1 MKKIAI
7 FALALATFATIYA
20 QDDSQFNYRRSSL
33 ATIMLD
39 THDGTLEQ
47 KPEIK
52 SIVVNTYNAK
62 PTPDKYNDHNL
73 DIRTIDINNLPA
85 VTSQEIKQYETGNAL
100 TQIAKASAGMKGD
113 GEYIAQL
120 MKYFKEQKAANKLVA
135 KWFDIDGKQKADG
148 TYFTMDLITER
159 GLAGYSTEIRNEAK
173 AKKGGANKLI
183 NNAILELIPQ
193 TFVAVTNYSFMS
205 GEELLE
211 LTAGTIIANLNS
223 SNPLIQ
229 KGAQLAY
236 EQAKKRFQG
245 YFVHTKTYLFQ
256 LDWDESKF
264 EALQGFLVDND
275 PNKINELLMSDAF
288 ALKYVGKTSKFAPAT
303 LSISLDDK
311 SGELI
316 ERATLRSTD
325 AVIAK
330 LQKEYD
336 VFKTLAPIYVEG
348 DEITALIG
356 MNEGLEG
363 GEKFEVLEV
372 SQDAEGKTTIKA
384 IEKITVIKNKV
395 WDNRAGAD
403 KEEGNEAAA
412 LGKTYFKGKAK
423 KLMTGMFIRQIK

>member
-7 FALALATFATIYA
+7 FALALAAFTTSYA
-20 QDDSQFNYRRSSL
+20 QDDSKFQYRRSSL

-62 PTPDKYNDHNL
+62 PTPDKYNDHNI
-73 DIRTIDINNLPA
+73 DIRSIDVNNLPA
-85 VTSQEIKQYETGNAL
+85 VTAEEIKQYETGNAL
-100 TQIAKASAGMKGD
+100 TQLAKSSAGIKGD

-120 MKYFKEQKAANKLVA
+120 MKYFKDKKVANKLVA
-135 KWFDIDGKQKADG
+135 KWFDIDGKQNAEG
-148 TYFTMDLITER
+148 TYYTINLITER
-159 GLAGYSTEIRNEAK
+159 GLAGYSAEVINEAK
-173 AKKGGANKLI
+173 TQKGGANKLV

-205 GEELLE
+205 GEELME
-211 LTAGTIIANLNS
+211 LTLGTVMANMKS
-223 SNPLIQ
+223 SNPLVQ
-229 KGAQLAY
+229 KAAQLAY
-236 EQAKKRFQG
+236 EKAKQSFQG

-264 EALQGFLVDND
+264 EALQGYLVDND

-288 ALKYVGKTSKFAPAT
+288 ALKHVGKTSKFAPAT
-303 LSISLDDK
+303 LSISLNDK

-330 LQKEYD
+330 LQKEYE

-348 DEITALIG
+348 GEITALIG

-372 SQDAEGKTTIKA
+372 SQDAEGKTQIKA
-384 IEKITVIKNKV
+384 IDKITVIKDKV

-423 KLMTGMFIRQIK
+423 KLMTGMFIRQLK

>member
-1 MKKIAI
+1 MKKIVI
-7 FALALATFATIYA
+7 FALALAAFASSYA
-20 QDDSQFNYRRSSL
+20 QNESKFKYRRSSL

-39 THDGTLEQ
+39 THDGTLEE

-73 DIRTIDINNLPA
+73 DIRSIDVNNLPA
-85 VTSQEIKQYETGNAL
+85 VTSEEIKAYETGNAL
-100 TQIAKASAGMKGD
+100 TQIAQGSIGMVSD
-113 GEYIAQL
+113 GQYIAQL

-148 TYFTMDLITER
+148 TYFSMDLITER
-159 GLAGYSTEIRNEAK
+159 GLAGYSAEEINEAK
-173 AKKGGANKLI
+173 TKKSGQRKLI
-183 NNAILELIPQ
+183 DNAILELIPQ
-193 TFVAVTNYSFMS
+193 TFVAVTKYSFMS
-205 GEELLE
+205 GEELME
-211 LTAGTIIANLNS
+211 LTLGTVIANMQS

-256 LDWDESKF
+256 LDWNDSKF
-264 EALQGFLVDND
+264 EALQGYLVDND

-330 LQKEYD
+330 LQKEYE
-336 VFKTLAPIYVEG
+336 VFKTLAPIYIDG

-363 GEKFEVLEV
+363 GEKFEVIEMA
-372 SQDAEGKTTIKA
+372 QDDEGKTTIKS
-384 IEKITVIKNKV
+384 IDKITVMKGKV

-423 KLMTGMFIRQIK
+423 KLMTGMFIRQLK